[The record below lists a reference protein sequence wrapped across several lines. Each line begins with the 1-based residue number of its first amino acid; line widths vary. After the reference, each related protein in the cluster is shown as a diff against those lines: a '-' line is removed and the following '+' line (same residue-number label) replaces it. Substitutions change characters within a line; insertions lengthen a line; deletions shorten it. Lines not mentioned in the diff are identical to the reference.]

1 MDIGYNYVLSIN
13 NKPQLK
19 PINPINLPIELS

>member
-1 MDIGYNYVLSIN
+1 MDIGYNYVLSIS
-13 NKPQLK
+13 NKQLLK